1 MKLVRRSHIANWG
14 KGGSLTSLKS
24 SPLIFFFTCFLILTF
39 SFQQFSFA
47 RKGNTGGMS
56 SAKAFTAGAISAAV
70 TAVGVG
76 VGGVPAAVGTITST
90 YVGVYCYS
98 QGYSRDKIAK
108 TSILAGAIAGAAT
121 GFVAGVVGGLAGSA
135 GGATGGSAGGSAGA
149 AGGSAGAAGG
159 SSIGN
164 VILNSAVNAGIT
176 FASSYTGGRVSYE
189 LSKAG
194 AHPALASAGG
204 MLTGLGVGFGLSL
217 GASAAGVPGF
227 TKSTSTQAIDS
238 GIVSEDNP
246 YLVVT
251 PKNANTHTFTISVS
265 PAPTLSTSTQ
275 AIDSGIVSED
285 NPYLTSGMTAKYAN
299 THTFVVPESSGS
311 NFSFFSLPGL
321 QQLVNPWGRVAQMG
335 VGRALI
341 TTVPRIAVS
350 ALVEAG
356 VSEALGY
363 DNDARKKGDI
373 LINRVASAVGSFAGG
388 LAGGFAQAAVDT
400 YITPE
405 ITGVSPK
412 ENAPTPLE
420 NYVKD
425 LPQYILSGALT
436 AGTKI
441 GFAHLNRGIDYPGL
455 AGLTNIVAGALGTAT
470 GREFLGGR
478 EEVLQNVKNRNEN
491 LTEVFVKV
499 EGKPAQLNMADL
511 NWKNTNFPSNFAE
524 DFWYNLGQSASN
536 ALPTLGASSRI
547 GEYAWEQDGF
557 SVQPALNI
565 INNVMHWSNFAQT
578 VGRGI
583 SPCDVIAGNFDSSG
597 YYVASDNLGQIYS
610 KVLAPVIGGS
620 KWYEVKAYVPGQGIR
635 RAHFSEDDLR
645 FGLRMGEYLVEN
657 LQQFKRE
664 LEDRGVPESLRK
676 DLLAQAE
683 ELLSPKPI
691 LDSQEFRKWADK
703 AIKDILNP
711 IIQAIDKGD
720 FKYPDASK
728 KLEKRGWS
736 FPQLLGKLGTPPEI
750 IKKNV
755 QGMIDTLTQMKDSNL
770 PILEGALPARELEV
784 IYRSDWEMM
793 PLATVRFFEEGG
805 FRKVIPL
812 TNPEALSKQ
821 GKDSE
826 GQSSQRLKLS
836 KFEKRILTKG
846 ATQYEGGLGI
856 TQGEP
861 FGLRGGRVVPLRE
874 EYYGP
879 EATAMDLEHLQPK
892 LTLYDYDNEGN
903 LIKRYNRDLTQWEPV
918 AKAYRSAWNP
928 QNKDTTYKK
937 YEASSLQDL
946 EKAFEQYKDKLN
958 ESIHIQTWKKGE
970 LDRFKDI
977 VIIRSGKGRYYSLYF
992 GEHIGKLAKEFQHTK
1007 DKVKALQGVLPA
1019 LENFAFTKV
1028 TLEVSGDYKKIA
1040 GQDFPHPE
1048 KGSFRAKGVF
1058 PWGEHLFPIKAEK
1071 YFDYVYDLPQV
1082 EKIIFSNKPYR
1093 GSPEVEKFQE
1103 AYGENMGS
1111 QRFPNTYILRKFNL
1125 AYPLN
1130 SRSAFPVYE
1139 GRATVDFGSSEDR
1152 EVREALGYLN
1162 LFNVPIYGFD
1172 EKYPVPIGYVYA
1184 ESIDRYGEFPTAG
1197 RTSHN
1202 YGLYGIGESSPGNI
1216 SMDITK
1222 VLINRGISPPEN
1234 LGNFLRSLSGLTF
1247 VHIEEKN
1254 AVEIRRT
1261 TEGDYIALP
1270 VEGGA
1275 TFQVETGIKVNNDG
1289 VERGELRDVI
1299 NIKNTRYKYEPSE
1312 VRSLIKNIK
1321 KNINTGVIQNISD
1334 IKGQPQ
1340 PIAIGLPQGWKGG
1353 GFGLPLRTS
1362 QINFQGKIQTVNS
1375 YDRSFPV
1382 GPLEYQREE
1391 NRNLEN
1397 LILKR

>member
-1 MKLVRRSHIANWG
+1 LPKLESFDNPAFILGLSDKNKMKLVRRSHIANWG

-24 SPLIFFFTCFLILTF
+24 SPFIFFFTWFLIFTF

-56 SAKAFTAGAISAAV
+56 SGKAFTAGAISAGV
-70 TAVGVG
+70 TTIGVG
-76 VGGVPAAVGTITST
+76 FGGVPAAVGTVTSAYT
-90 YVGVYCYS
+90 AVYCYS
-98 QGYSRDKIAK
+98 QGYSKDKIARI
-108 TSILAGAIAGAAT
+108 SILSGAIASAGTGFVGGMVRGLTSAAT
-121 GFVAGVVGGLAGSA
+121 GA
-135 GGATGGSAGGSAGA
+135 GGATTAGLVSTGD
-149 AGGSAGAAGG
+149 
-159 SSIGN
+159 

-176 FASSYTGGRVSYE
+176 FASSYAGGRVSYE

-204 MLTGLGVGFGLSL
+204 MLAGFGVGVGLSL
-217 GASAAGVPGF
+217 GAQAAGVPGF
-227 TKSTSTQAIDS
+227 TSSNSTSSTPAIDS
-238 GIVSEDNP
+238 N
-246 YLVVT
+246 
-251 PKNANTHTFTISVS
+251 
-265 PAPTLSTSTQ
+265 Q
-275 AIDSGIVSED
+275 AI
-285 NPYLTSGMTAKYAN
+285 
-299 THTFVVPESSGS
+299 
-311 NFSFFSLPGL
+311 
-321 QQLVNPWGRVAQMG
+321 VNPWGRVAQMG
-335 VGRALI
+335 IGRALI

-363 DNDARKKGDI
+363 DDEACKKGDI
-373 LINRVASAVGSFAGG
+373 LTNQIASALGNFAGG

-425 LPQYILSGALT
+425 LPQYILSEALT
-436 AGTKI
+436 TGAKI
-441 GFAHLNRGIDYPGL
+441 GFVYLNKEIDYPGL

-547 GEYAWEQDGF
+547 GKYAWEEDGF
-557 SVQPALNI
+557 SVQPVLNI
-565 INNVMHWSNFAQT
+565 INNVVGWANFAQA

-583 SPCDVIAGNFDSSG
+583 SPCMVIAGNFDSSS

-846 ATQYEGGLGI
+846 ATQYGGELGI
-856 TQGEP
+856 TRGEP
-861 FGLRGGRVVPLRE
+861 FGLRGGRIVPLRE

-1071 YFDYVYDLPQV
+1071 EFGYVYDLPQV

-1111 QRFPNTYILRKFNL
+1111 QRFPNTYVLRKFNL

-1202 YGLYGIGESSPGNI
+1202 YGLYGIGESSPGNV

-1299 NIKNTRYKYEPSE
+1299 NIKNTRYKYKPSE

-1334 IKGQPQ
+1334 IKGQSQ